1 MMKRF
6 LVSAIAAVSL
16 LGLAR
21 PAQAQFLGGIVY
33 DPTNFHNALLR
44 YYQLRMQL
52 AQMQA
57 TYSEIVNSYNLA
69 MRMAMNLQNMPQ
81 RYLTSWSPWR
91 YASARD
97 VYGNTSPWVSGA
109 NSGTLG
115 AVLNGYRRAVI
126 ALQTYNPAALA
137 AIPQAIQQELQ
148 SRYATVELRDGA
160 NENALETIGAIR
172 ANALAA
178 TNAVNNVQN
187 DSLSNDPA
195 LNTEVS
201 VLNKVNA
208 TGVLGLQ
215 TSQDTNK
222 LLVAMLEQQTI
233 RAKQLRDAHAAEI
246 DAAIYRQANA
256 STLDQQ
262 LTGGLESALT
272 NFRIQ

>member
-1 MMKRF
+1 MKKF
-6 LVSAIAAVSL
+6 LITAIAVISL

-21 PAQAQFLGGIVY
+21 PASAQLFGGIVY
-33 DPTNFHNALLR
+33 DPTNFHNAVLR

-57 TYSEIVNSYNLA
+57 TYSEIVNGYNLA
-69 MRMAMNLQNMPQ
+69 VTMARDIPNMAN
-81 RYLTSWSPWR
+81 RYAASWAPWR
-91 YASARD
+91 YASAQD
-97 VYGNTSPWVSGA
+97 AYGNTGPWISGA
-109 NSGTLG
+109 NSGALS
-115 AVLNGYRRAVI
+115 AVLSGYQRATI
-126 ALQTYNPAALA
+126 ALERYNPAALA
-137 AIPQAIQQELQ
+137 AMPQALQQELR

-178 TNAVNNVQN
+178 TNAVSNIQN
-187 DSLSNDPA
+187 DSLSNNPS

-222 LLVAMLEQQTI
+222 LLVAILEQQTV
-233 RAKQLRDAHAAEI
+233 RAKQLRDAQAQAI
-246 DAAIYRQANA
+246 DRDVYRQANA
-256 STLDQQ
+256 AALDKQ
-262 LTGGLESALT
+262 LTGGLESALA
-272 NFRIQ
+272 NYRIP